1 MYIKMMVDE
10 SDNESAN
17 EMHNIEDFLIEM
29 ARKG

>member
-1 MYIKMMVDE
+1 MYIKMVDE

-17 EMHNIEDFLIEM
+17 EMCNIEDFLVEM

>member
-1 MYIKMMVDE
+1 MYIKMVDE

-17 EMHNIEDFLIEM
+17 EMRNIEDFLVEM